1 MAELLKDIYN
11 EAFLR
16 EFGERI
22 YTAYQD
28 FPAKRFAE
36 EVMDETF
43 EDRKLKERM
52 RHISI
57 IMGKYLPS
65 EYEEALKVLYKI
77 EEYCS
82 GFPYLVFPDF
92 VEVFGQA
99 PEHWELSMAALERF
113 TQNSSAEFGIRP
125 FLLKDPER
133 GMKQMAIWSKHEN
146 DHVRRLASEGCRPRL
161 PWGISLP
168 IFKKDPDPV
177 LYVLEQLKED
187 PSLYVRKSVANN
199 LNDIT
204 KDNPEAVLETARRW
218 IGKNPLTDWILRQG
232 LRTLVRKGND
242 EALALFGYADN
253 SNELTV
259 SASITVTPSVI
270 KIGETCEL
278 NYELVLKEGEPLHLR
293 IEYGIDFVKANGT
306 TSRKIFLL
314 SDKTACGGAV
324 LNGKKPCSFADL
336 STRRHY
342 PGIHRIVLLVN
353 GQETAEVKLE
363 LLSK

>member
-11 EAFLR
+11 QEFLSQ
-16 EFGERI
+16 FGKQVNS
-22 YTAYQD
+22 AYHD
-28 FPAKRFAE
+28 FPTKRFVE
-36 EVMDETF
+36 EVMDEAY

-52 RHISI
+52 RHIST

-65 EYEEALKVLYKI
+65 DYEDALKVLYEI
-77 EEYCS
+77 EEHCS
-82 GFPYLVFPDF
+82 GFPYLIFPDF

-125 FLLKDPER
+125 FLLKDPQR

-146 DHVRRLASEGCRPRL
+146 AHVRRLASEGCRPRL

-168 IFKKDPDPV
+168 IFKKDPGPV
-177 LYVLEQLKED
+177 LLVLEQLKND

-199 LNDIT
+199 LNDIA

-218 IGKNPLTDWILRQG
+218 IGENSLTDWIIRQG
-232 LRTLVRKGND
+232 LRTLIRKGND

-253 SNELTV
+253 TNELIDRV
-259 SASITVTPSVI
+259 SITVAPSDI

-278 NYELVLKEGEPLHLR
+278 NYELALKEGEPLHLR

-306 TSRKIFLL
+306 ISRKIFLL
-314 SDKTACGGAV
+314 SDRRIGGGTVLKGEKT
-324 LNGKKPCSFADL
+324 CSFADL

-353 GQETAEVKLE
+353 GQESAETKLK
-363 LLSK
+363 LLPK